1 MEGCGMNIEEL
12 KNEWSKAMTHCQELE
27 LDRSKTTGDK
37 DDAYAH
43 LRQLTRECIKAEA
56 AEARS
61 KT

>member
-1 MEGCGMNIEEL
+1 MSFQEL
-12 KNEWSKAMTHCQELE
+12 KNEWSKAMNHCRELE
-27 LDRSKTTGDK
+27 LDRSKTSKDK

-61 KT
+61 KA

>member
-1 MEGCGMNIEEL
+1 MNIEEL

>member
-1 MEGCGMNIEEL
+1 MN
-12 KNEWSKAMTHCQELE
+12 HCRELE
-27 LDRSKTTGDK
+27 LDRSKTSKDK

-61 KT
+61 KA